1 MIGIYKFTNKL
12 TGKSYIG
19 QSRNIHKRYIQH
31 KNRYKDGRIENSY
44 FHSMLRRFG
53 FDGFEFEVLEEC
65 PVDELNQKEI
75 FYISKYNTQYP
86 NGYNITAGGESP
98 HYHKLN
104 QKTVDEIIV
113 ELKENRLTQAEIANK
128 YSVHFNT
135 ICQINV
141 GNTWRKES
149 ELYPIRKNAIEQ
161 RKQKIVK
168 IQDLDHKYFTATR
181 RITICKNCGKIITDN
196 CKTTLCFDCYNK
208 KKTEYIPNKEELF
221 NLLSHNSFVGVAKM
235 YNVSDNA
242 VRKWCDKYNIPRHS
256 SYYRSVA

>member
-1 MIGIYKFTNKL
+1 MIGIYKFTNII
-12 TGKSYIG
+12 TGQSYIG

-31 KNRYKDGRIENSY
+31 KNRYKDSRRENSY
-44 FHSMLRRFG
+44 FHSMIRNIG
-53 FDGFEFEVLEEC
+53 FDMFNFEVLEEC
-65 PVDELNQKEI
+65 SADELDQREI

-86 NGYNITAGGESP
+86 NGYNMTAGGGSP
-98 HYHKLN
+98 HYRKLN
-104 QKTVDEIIV
+104 QKTVNEIITD
-113 ELKENRLTQAEIANK
+113 LKENKLTQAEIASK
-128 YSVHFNT
+128 YSLHFNT

-149 ELYPIRKNAIEQ
+149 ELYPIRRTAIEQ
-161 RKQKIVK
+161 NKQQIVIMK
-168 IQDLDHKYFTATR
+168 DSDHKYFTITKG
-181 RITICKNCGKIITDN
+181 ITICKSCGKTITDN

-208 KKTEYIPNKEELF
+208 QKTEYIPDKEELF
-221 NLLSHNSFVGVAKM
+221 DLLLHNSFVKVGKM